1 MEESFCDLSIKDL
14 IEVGAHFGHQTHR
27 WNPKMR
33 IYIFEEKNG
42 LYIIDLAKTLNQLRK
57 VLPQVCKVVKE
68 NKSILFVGTKK
79 QAKCVIKEAA
89 IEAGEFFVAE
99 RWLGGMLTNMITI
112 RNSVKTLNKIER
124 DLSQRTSYLTKK
136 EIALLAKRRD
146 KLLKN
151 LEGVRYLKKNPGLM
165 IVVDPGYEKIAVAE
179 AKKLKIPVLALVDT
193 NCDPTP
199 IDYVIPCNDD
209 SLKSIRLIINVI
221 KDNII
226 KTKKQQGIEIV
237 SPIRVI
243 EQDLIQDLP
252 PPAIYPEEEFNSS
265 LSASLLAGVD
275 GFDNDSEKDEDCVK
289 DGILVKQDVSSED
302 PS

>member
-1 MEESFCDLSIKDL
+1 MK
-14 IEVGAHFGHQTHR
+14 
-27 WNPKMR
+27 

-57 VLPQVCKVVKE
+57 VLPHICKVVKD

-79 QAKCVIKEAA
+79 QAKCVVKEAA

-124 DLSQRTSYLTKK
+124 DLAQRTSYLTKK
-136 EIALLAKRRD
+136 EIALLGKRHD

-151 LEGVRYLKKNPGLM
+151 LEGVRHLKKNPGMM

-226 KTKKQQGIEIV
+226 KTKQQHGIEIV

-243 EQDLIQDLP
+243 EQDLMQDLP

-265 LSASLLAGVD
+265 FSASLLAGFDVESNDDEKNNMLAKQSVD
-275 GFDNDSEKDEDCVK
+275 N
-289 DGILVKQDVSSED
+289 SED
-302 PS
+302 YS

>member
-1 MEESFCDLSIKDL
+1 
-14 IEVGAHFGHQTHR
+14 
-27 WNPKMR
+27 
-33 IYIFEEKNG
+33 
-42 LYIIDLAKTLNQLRK
+42 
-57 VLPQVCKVVKE
+57 
-68 NKSILFVGTKK
+68 
-79 QAKCVIKEAA
+79 
-89 IEAGEFFVAE
+89 
-99 RWLGGMLTNMITI
+99 MLTNMITI